1 MSKKSIIAKMVFQD
15 GKRDEAI
22 AAMAP
27 MMDHVK
33 SEPGTLVYHML
44 KDLGDANVLWMYE
57 LYADQD
63 GLDAH
68 LGSDAMKA
76 LGPAIGGFLDGAPEL
91 NFTDPVGGKGL

>member
-1 MSKKSIIAKMVFQD
+1 MTKKSIIAKMVFQD

-27 MMDHVK
+27 MMEHVK

-44 KDLGDANVLWMYE
+44 KDLGDAKVHWMP
-57 LYADQD
+57 QKSTSHD

-68 LGSDAMKA
+68 LGSDAMQA